1 MAWKCGG
8 DAVEG
13 GGERRRRS
21 SLRFCLSLRPA
32 PPENEGKSPPPH
44 APPAH
49 PLQYLLNFLGDVP
62 DAPNL
67 ADPAFQQLLVDV
79 QSVKVCLPPRA
90 APLTA
95 TLHRAQ

>member
-1 MAWKCGG
+1 MEEMRWRAVVKGG
-8 DAVEG
+8 ADPRCVFA
-13 GGERRRRS
+13 
-21 SLRFCLSLRPA
+21 SLSVPP